1 MEGKKLSGIERDL
14 VLQYLID
21 GNVPVTLT
29 VENEQQKKS
38 DTIQPLSSQVF
49 PVALKAEH
57 MKVSKNG
64 TIQLENPPQSV
75 VQFANKNVKVEFYF
89 NRIGLYFYS
98 LVKES
103 ASGLTLEIPAEI
115 DRIQDVYEEK
125 KYDFSALLY
134 FECGNKKDININCVP
149 SDTIPLFKR
158 PVWKDIPLNNQKIA
172 KDYLETFVNEA
183 KLEKNVGNGI
193 QLIPVCNYL
202 TQDETTKMEAV
213 QGRIKPLTILYVDHE
228 RIVFGFENEN
238 QTTKFMQNQEYGL
251 KISFSINNGPI
262 TSRDIFVTCI
272 VNKMYSD
279 TNNTRTCVDLRYT
292 TIQEEDLR
300 YLYEKATSNLFI

>member
-29 VENEQQKKS
+29 VENNESKKA
-38 DTIQPLSSQVF
+38 DKIQPLSSQVF

-75 VQFANKNVKVEFYF
+75 KQFANKNVKVEFYF
-89 NRIGLYFYS
+89 NRIGLFFYS

-103 ASGLTLEIPAEI
+103 KKGLTLEIPGEI

-125 KYDFSALLY
+125 TYDFSALLY

-149 SDTIPLFKR
+149 SENIPLFTR
-158 PVWKDIPLNNQKIA
+158 PVWKDIPLENQKTA
-172 KDYLETFVNEA
+172 KEYLENFVNEA
-183 KLEKNVGNGI
+183 KQEKNVGNGI

-202 TQDETTKMEAV
+202 TQKDNNKMEAV

-238 QTTKFMQNQEYGL
+238 QSTNFQQNQEYGL
-251 KISFSINNGPI
+251 KISFSINKGPLK
-262 TSRDIFVTCI
+262 SRDIFVTSI
-272 VNKMYSD
+272 VNKVYKD
-279 TNNTRTCVDLRYT
+279 KENTRTCVDLRYT